1 MHPLH
6 PLATPMPGG
15 RNCMQCTE
23 KMAGGCACDDDTD
36 DDDEMTIRLVMHAEL
51 VFTLIA
57 SDREFAMSE
66 IIVKTNS
73 VYRTSLANS

>member
-1 MHPLH
+1 MYGEEKT
-6 PLATPMPGG
+6 AGECGG
-15 RNCMQCTE
+15 
-23 KMAGGCACDDDTD
+23 DDDA
-36 DDDEMTIRLVMHAEL
+36 DEVTMHAEL

-73 VYRTSLANS
+73 AYRTSLANSWKLHVWLRVDCGELFVSSRG

>member
-1 MHPLH
+1 MLYIQK
-6 PLATPMPGG
+6 T
-15 RNCMQCTE
+15 
-23 KMAGGCACDDDTD
+23 AGKYGD
-36 DDDEMTIRLVMHAEL
+36 DDDDDDAEEMTQVLLVMHAEL

-73 VYRTSLANS
+73 ADRTSLANSW